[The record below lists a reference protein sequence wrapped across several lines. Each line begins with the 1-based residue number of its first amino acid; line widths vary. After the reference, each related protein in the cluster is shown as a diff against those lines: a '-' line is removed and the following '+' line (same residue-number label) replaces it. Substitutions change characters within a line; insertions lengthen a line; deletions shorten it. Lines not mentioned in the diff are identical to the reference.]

1 MGQWR
6 GENTRPEQ
14 KVILVVYFFVSGVC
28 SGQVILATVLQ

>member
-14 KVILVVYFFVSGVC
+14 KVILVVYFFVSVNG
-28 SGQVILATVLQ
+28 APY